1 MLGEHEPYTATKDLI
16 KQSQGGSMVFL
27 VFLALLILAGGGM
40 FYYYTTTAPYVPA
53 DEEIQWGEEAPA
65 QGVTQ
70 SETFSDSVLEAKVET
85 TMASVKLFGGRMGS
99 YDGACDDITVVD
111 PIVCRH
117 SDRAYVVFAP
127 LSIGQY
133 YCVDAQG
140 FKGNVRRPGDLAC
153 K

>member
-16 KQSQGGSMVFL
+16 KQSQGGSMFFL
-27 VFLALLILAGGGM
+27 VFLALLVLAGGGL
-40 FYYYTTTAPYVPA
+40 FYYHSVMTANVTA
-53 DEEIQWGEEAPA
+53 DEQIPWGEEAPA
-65 QGVTQ
+65 RTDTQ

-99 YDGACDDITVVD
+99 YDGACKDITVVA
-111 PIVCRH
+111 PVVCRN
-117 SDRAYVVFAP
+117 SDRAYVVFVP

-133 YCVDAQG
+133 YCVDASG
-140 FKGNVRRPGDLAC
+140 FKGNVRRPGELTC